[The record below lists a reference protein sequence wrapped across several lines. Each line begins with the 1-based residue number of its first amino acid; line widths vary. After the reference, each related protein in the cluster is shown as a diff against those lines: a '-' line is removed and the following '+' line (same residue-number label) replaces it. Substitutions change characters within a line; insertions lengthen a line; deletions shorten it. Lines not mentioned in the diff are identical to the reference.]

1 MSVRLYLKLPK
12 AELDKEIL
20 LKMFSD
26 FQTPFTAKLIKER
39 RKKECRG
46 FGFVTVP
53 TEEAAEEFISR
64 YNQKPLI
71 YNGEVYKDENGN
83 DFLLVIERALP
94 RKKKTK
100 PQQASESQ
108 GETQGESSP
117 ASNNTEQTST
127 TETPTGAEVQKNT
140 ERTTAVEEGEKE
152 KKAVDK
158 PQRRKKKKSRRKSP
172 AKIKAQKPTSV
183 SESVQP
189 DPRWAN
195 ELAKLKEML
204 AAQTSN

>member
-83 DFLLVIERALP
+83 DFLLVVERALP

-100 PQQASESQ
+100 PQQTPASQ
-108 GETQGESSP
+108 TETEGGESP
-117 ASNNTEQTST
+117 PTTEQTST
-127 TETPTGAEVQKNT
+127 TDTGETVAPSTTTEKPTAAE
-140 ERTTAVEEGEKE
+140 EETKE

-158 PQRRKKKKSRRKSP
+158 PQRRKKKKSRKKSP
-172 AKIKAQKPTSV
+172 AKIKAQKPASV